1 MSNQSS
7 DSIEITLPEGISDTI
22 DTLDVALMLCHEC
35 VDDAHVDVAG
45 VMMPTSTDDLQ
56 LVASSNDSPRIV
68 ELFKLQLLEGPSRE
82 CFRAGAI
89 TNHLF
94 AADDTKWPQLATQAE
109 EQGFSTMHCLPMRVG
124 EQTIG
129 VLNCFAS
136 NERWLGDHDFALVQN
151 MADIATVAICKAEL
165 AQEAR
170 KLNLQLS
177 YALES
182 RVSIEQAKGVVS
194 QSTDGNMDE
203 AFLQIRLYARNQNL
217 GLTAVAKSIA
227 AGTLET
233 SDILLANLNSKKSK

>member
-1 MSNQSS
+1 MSNKTS
-7 DSIEITLPEGISDTI
+7 DPIQVVLPEGISETI
-22 DTLDVALMLCHEC
+22 EALDVALMLCHEC

-45 VMMPTSTDDLQ
+45 VMMPTTTGDLQ
-56 LVASSNDSPRIV
+56 LVASSSDSPRIV
-68 ELFKLQLLEGPSRE
+68 DLFGLQLMEGPSSE

-94 AADDTKWPQLATQAE
+94 SADNNKWPQLAARAN

-124 EQTIG
+124 DQTIG

-136 NERWLGDHDFALVQN
+136 NERWLGDHDVALVQN
-151 MADIATVAICKAEL
+151 MADIASVAICETEL
-165 AQEAR
+165 ALEAR

-182 RVSIEQAKGVVS
+182 RVFIEQAKGVVS

-203 AFLQIRLYARNQNL
+203 AFRQIRFYARNQNL

-227 AGTLET
+227 DGTLDT
-233 SDILLANLNSKKSK
+233 SDILLANANSKQGK